1 MDLSHEETQL
11 YQVNSVFQINSGK
24 ISESF
29 ISRNLLR
36 RSEPKYKIKSNQII
50 ESAIWINPSPP
61 SESWKRKNLQIEVN
75 YRHKE
80 IYLVKVNQN
89 SSRNPKEKSESHYL
103 RNLQGG
109 NESFRLINTVIESE
123 PRYQR
128 NPNAQSEPFL
138 I

>member
-1 MDLSHEETQL
+1 MKKPQL
-11 YQVNSVFQINSGK
+11 YQVNSEFQINSGK

-80 IYLVKVNQN
+80 IYLVKVNQS
-89 SSRNPKEKSESHYL
+89 SSRNPEEKSESHYL
-103 RNLQGG
+103 INPQGG

-123 PRYQR
+123 PRYLR
-128 NPNAQSEPFL
+128 KPN
-138 I
+138 

>member
-1 MDLSHEETQL
+1 MKMNH
-11 YQVNSVFQINSGK
+11 
-24 ISESF
+24 
-29 ISRNLLR
+29 
-36 RSEPKYKIKSNQII
+36 KY
-50 ESAIWINPSPP
+50 
-61 SESWKRKNLQIEVN
+61 
-75 YRHKE
+75 KE
-80 IYLVKVNQN
+80 IYLKKVNQN
-89 SSRNPKEKSESHYL
+89 SSRNPKEKSESHRL

>member
-11 YQVNSVFQINSGK
+11 YQVNSVFQINPGK

-89 SSRNPKEKSESHYL
+89 QSITPKEWSEPHYL
-103 RNLQGG
+103 INLQGG
-109 NESFRLINTVIESE
+109 NEPLRLINTVIESE
-123 PRYQR
+123 PRYLR
-128 NPNAQSEPFL
+128 KPN
-138 I
+138 